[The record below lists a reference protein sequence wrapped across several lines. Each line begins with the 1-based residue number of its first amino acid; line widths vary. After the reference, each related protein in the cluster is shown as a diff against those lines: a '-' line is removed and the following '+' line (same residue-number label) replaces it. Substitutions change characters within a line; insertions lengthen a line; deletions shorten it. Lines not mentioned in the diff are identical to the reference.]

1 MIKIVNGVEV
11 TLTQQEID
19 EIQSEESG
27 MVEIKARIERDVLLS
42 DSDVYA
48 LADRITDEWR
58 TYRQALR
65 DVPSQAGFPDNITW
79 PKSRNLIGA

>member
-1 MIKIVNGVEV
+1 MVKKIIDGVEYE
-11 TLTQQEID
+11 LSDEEIATRNA
-19 EIQSEESG
+19 EQNS
-27 MVEIKARIERDVLLS
+27 MKPVMARQERDTLLS
-42 DSDVYA
+42 ESDVHA

-79 PKSRNLIGA
+79 PTKP

>member
-1 MIKIVNGVEV
+1 MKKIVNGVSID
-11 TLTQQEID
+11 LTDEEILLVNQRTRSND
-19 EIQSEESG
+19 ELI
-27 MVEIKARIERDVLLS
+27 MFARSERDTLLS
-42 DSDVYA
+42 ESDVHA

-79 PKSRNLIGA
+79 PTKP

>member
-65 DVPSQAGFPDNITW
+65 DIPNQSGFPDDITW
-79 PKSRNLIGA
+79 PNKP

>member
-1 MIKIVNGVEV
+1 MVKKIIDGVEYE
-11 TLTQQEID
+11 LSDEEIATMNA
-19 EIQSEESG
+19 EHNS
-27 MVEIKARIERDVLLS
+27 MKPMMARAERDTLLS
-42 DSDVYA
+42 ESDVHA

-79 PKSRNLIGA
+79 PTKP

>member
-19 EIQSEESG
+19 EIQSEESA
-27 MVEIKARIERDVLLS
+27 MVEIKPRIKRDTLLS
-42 DSDVYA
+42 ESDIHA

-79 PKSRNLIGA
+79 PTKP